1 MSNNSKSPE
10 QTSETA
16 VDLVECA
23 RLLKARLQYARYKVE
38 HNLVQNTF
46 SEIEAA
52 LAFPNNRRREQ
63 QSTDTSETHE
73 AATTLAA
80 IRKRCELPPT
90 PRSPHRNTNI
100 PLKRRSSSGLDDFDS
115 EEAAQTIL
123 MLSSGAGTPKL
134 SHARSPANG
143 VLSPHL
149 RPSSP
154 TLPYSGFKKS
164 TLERQPSKLSD
175 LEPQHPREWPYR
187 ERSAERGSLSPRFI
201 TIPTRHI
208 ESDPQDN
215 PFLVQ
220 PKLASHKAADIPIH
234 SIKANN
240 WPNRSY
246 GHPAKPSQGL
256 LTDSFRVTK
265 PMNNMRTK
273 KL

>member
-1 MSNNSKSPE
+1 MSTNSKSPE
-10 QTSETA
+10 QNSETP
-16 VDLVECA
+16 VDVVECA
-23 RLLKARLQYARYKVE
+23 KLLKARLQYARYKVE

-52 LAFPNNRRREQ
+52 LAFPNARLRGQ
-63 QSTDTSETHE
+63 QPTDSSETHE
-73 AATTLAA
+73 AASTLAA

-100 PLKRRSSSGLDDFDS
+100 PLKRRSSSSLDDFDS

-143 VLSPHL
+143 ILSPHM

-154 TLPYSGFKKS
+154 TFPYSGFKKS
-164 TLERQPSKLSD
+164 TLELQPSKLSD
-175 LEPQHPREWPYR
+175 LEPAHPKEWPYR
-187 ERSAERGSLSPRFI
+187 ERSSERGSLSPRFI
-201 TIPTRHI
+201 TIPSRHI

-220 PKLASHKAADIPIH
+220 PRSATQKATDIPAQNM
-234 SIKANN
+234 KASN
-240 WPNRSY
+240 WPKRAY
-246 GHPAKPSQGL
+246 GHSAKSSQGA

-265 PMNNMRTK
+265 PLNNMRIK
-273 KL
+273 KP